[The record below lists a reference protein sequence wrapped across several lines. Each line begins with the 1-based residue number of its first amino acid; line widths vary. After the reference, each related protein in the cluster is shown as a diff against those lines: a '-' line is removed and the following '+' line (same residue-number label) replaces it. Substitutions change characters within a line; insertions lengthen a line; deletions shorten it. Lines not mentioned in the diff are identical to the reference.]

1 MSHTFWLTGLSGA
14 GKSTIANAVLDHLQ
28 FLDKTVYIL
37 DGDILRTGLCNDL
50 KFSKEDRHENLRRAA
65 SVASILNAAG
75 VIVVA
80 AFITPYESDREMI
93 RSIIGPDK
101 TSIVY
106 IATPLD
112 VCEARDVK
120 GMYKLARAGKI
131 PTFTGVSDPYEIPQ
145 NPDLTLQTNEYTDTH
160 DDTKSIDSTA
170 ETLSSFIWTRTTGT
184 EHPYLVAVNG

>member
-106 IATPLD
+106 IA
-112 VCEARDVK
+112 
-120 GMYKLARAGKI
+120 
-131 PTFTGVSDPYEIPQ
+131 
-145 NPDLTLQTNEYTDTH
+145 
-160 DDTKSIDSTA
+160 
-170 ETLSSFIWTRTTGT
+170 
-184 EHPYLVAVNG
+184 